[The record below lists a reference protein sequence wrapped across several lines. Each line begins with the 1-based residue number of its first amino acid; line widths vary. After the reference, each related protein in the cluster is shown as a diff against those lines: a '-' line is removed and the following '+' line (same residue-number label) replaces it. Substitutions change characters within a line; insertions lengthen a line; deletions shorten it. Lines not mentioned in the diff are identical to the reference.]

1 MVLCAATGRASIATV
16 MQKPK
21 NVISFFISCSEPP
34 KIIFSSR
41 ARGSP
46 ALFRS
51 PRGNFRMRLIQ
62 RPVADLWIQGDA
74 HLVLRT
80 WVTWV
85 KLERPQYSCN
95 CIKRVKP
102 CVLTREKDRRIFTS
116 TAKSH
121 QKRPRIYTDEHG

>member
-1 MVLCAATGRASIATV
+1 MVVRAAMGRASIATV
-16 MQKPK
+16 VQILR
-21 NVISFFISCSEPP
+21 NVISFFISRSEPP
-34 KIIFSSR
+34 TNISVSR
-41 ARGSP
+41 AKGP

-102 CVLTREKDRRIFTS
+102 CVLM
-116 TAKSH
+116 
-121 QKRPRIYTDEHG
+121 